1 MTDLR
6 LAAEQRKR
14 IAARIKELQPAAS
27 TRRIAGVVGADQS
40 TVVREL
46 ADANASLGAENGSDI
61 NGSSAETDANA
72 SPALSGR
79 ASARLAAQRE
89 SGAAER
95 RQRTA
100 AA

>member
-46 ADANASLGAENGSDI
+46 ADANAS
-61 NGSSAETDANA
+61 
-72 SPALSGR
+72 PALSGR